1 MNQVMIITYHSKCS
15 LLDNAILSIL
25 IVQMEHIVRKIFTL
39 LTIAIFSFGLILDAE
54 ARRLGG
60 GKSFGKQRQSLN
72 QQATPNPSQQPSPKP
87 APASAGGGSKWAG
100 PLAGLA
106 AGGLLAA
113 LFMGG
118 AFEGI
123 NMVDILMLAILMAG
137 IFFVIR
143 MMRKPRT
150 NQSMRPMQYSGLN
163 TNTND
168 NVNTA
173 PFPPATGT
181 TATADD
187 NSITPANTLGNIPAD
202 FKVEPFLRNAKVSFI
217 RLQAAHDAGDVN
229 DIREYT
235 TPEMLAEISMQ
246 INERGDEPQKTEVMF
261 IDANLLDVETT
272 DDMAIASV
280 RFNGQLRE
288 ATDGEVEAFDEI
300 WHVQKDL
307 KDPDSVWLL
316 AGIQQVS

>member
-1 MNQVMIITYHSKCS
+1 MK
-15 LLDNAILSIL
+15 
-25 IVQMEHIVRKIFTL
+25 KIFTL
-39 LTIAIFSFGLILDAE
+39 LTIAIFSSGLAAFDAE
-54 ARRLGG
+54 AKRLGG

-72 QQATPNPSQQPSPKP
+72 QQAAPRPASPP
-87 APASAGGGSKWAG
+87 AAAPAAAGGSKWAG

-123 NMVDILMLAILMAG
+123 NMMDILMLAVLIG
-137 IFFVIR
+137 VVFFVIR

-150 NQSMRPMQYSGLN
+150 ETSTRPMQFSGMSAN
-163 TNTND
+163 THG
-168 NVNTA
+168 NVNA
-173 PFPPATGT
+173 PPFA
-181 TATADD
+181 ATAET
-187 NSITPANTLGNIPAD
+187 SAAAGEPSTSGANIPAD
-202 FKVEPFLRNAKVSFI
+202 FKVEPFIRNAKISFI
-217 RLQAAHDAGDVN
+217 RLQAAHDAGDIN

-246 INERGDEPQKTEVMF
+246 ISEHGKNPQKTEVMY

-272 DDMAIASV
+272 EDMAIASV
-280 RFNGQLRE
+280 RFNGQLRDAPDAE
-288 ATDGEVEAFDEI
+288 PESFDEI

-316 AGIQQVS
+316 AGIQQVSQETAD